1 MCYLSTY
8 NVDILI
14 FFNPE
19 LQLQD
24 TDSAIRNK
32 VKDVLTDFEGF
43 KFATTLIL
51 ELKNRTW

>member
-1 MCYLSTY
+1 MRYLSTY

-32 VKDVLTDFEGF
+32 VKDVLNDFEGF
-43 KFATTLIL
+43 KFVTTLIL
-51 ELKNRTW
+51 ELKNRMW

>member
-1 MCYLSTY
+1 MRYLSTY

-32 VKDVLTDFEGF
+32 VKDVLSDFEGF
-43 KFATTLIL
+43 KFVTTLIL

>member
-1 MCYLSTY
+1 MRYLSTY

-32 VKDVLTDFEGF
+32 VKDVLSDFEGF
-43 KFATTLIL
+43 KFVTTLIL
-51 ELKNRTW
+51 GLKNRTW